1 MWRWSD
7 FVISK
12 IGGKVKISIKKPF
25 SWWHRAKID
34 ILDWAM
40 SDPVEFYKNPTTWTT
55 YTKTLDWKWFNS
67 KWKELKKQP
76 SNIVKLDKV
85 SIELKINEITKEL
98 ENLKDERTNINEQIK
113 ELENQ
118 KNNSKII
125 GSKKIYNEKIKKLQ
139 LEFNNLDQKINI
151 LEKENNELNNLFKEI
166 DINLWIENDLTSE
179 KIESSKKVEP
189 EKLTEEKIIDT
200 MLKNLKKWK
209 EYNLEASGVKIWKS
223 SSGDFYVEQ
232 NWEVTSFKDIKELKK
247 YIEDNNLE
255 NWLLMTKLLES
266 IKEGKLEKKMF
277 EKKKFAGTNLYL
289 WKKEIDFSWKTYKVA
304 KTSDWKYYMVEK
316 WDKWWKVWN
325 KIELDKFIDD
335 NPKFV
340 EEIFINGFER
350 FLKENNLLDKNI
362 IPKWAKI
369 PKWLKI
375 SNPFTGEKMLKFL
388 KEKTGVG
395 KALSSDQKFR
405 SLIKLALTWDVKWL
419 EWIKE
424 AGFWKWWVKSI
435 FLIYIWWYTLN
446 NVFNDW
452 WHTFSVVGDLTKGV
466 AWNVFTIIM
475 GTYEVWKT
483 WFEHYEGSKTVS
495 GGNWE

>member
-34 ILDWAM
+34 ILDWAP
-40 SDPVEFYKNPTTWTT
+40 SEPVEFYKNPTTWKT

-67 KWKELKKQP
+67 KWKELKNSPK
-76 SNIVKLDKV
+76 NVEKIDKI
-85 SIELKINEITKEL
+85 SIETKLNEINKKL

-125 GSKKIYNEKIKKLQ
+125 GSEKTYNEQIKNLKIKLKKLG
-139 LEFNNLDQKINI
+139 QKIDKFKN
-151 LEKENNELNNLFKEI
+151 ENDVLNNLLKKI
-166 DINLWIENDLTSE
+166 VSNLWKKNTLNSNKTAF
-179 KIESSKKVEP
+179 SKKVEP
-189 EKLTEEKIIDT
+189 EKLTEEKVIDT

-223 SSGDFYVEQ
+223 SSGDFYIDQ

-277 EKKKFAGTNLYL
+277 EKKKFADTNLYL

-304 KTSDWKYYMVEK
+304 KSSDWKYYMVER
-316 WDKWWKVWN
+316 WDKWWKVW
-325 KIELDKFIDD
+325 
-335 NPKFV
+335 
-340 EEIFINGFER
+340 
-350 FLKENNLLDKNI
+350 
-362 IPKWAKI
+362 
-369 PKWLKI
+369 
-375 SNPFTGEKMLKFL
+375 
-388 KEKTGVG
+388 
-395 KALSSDQKFR
+395 
-405 SLIKLALTWDVKWL
+405 
-419 EWIKE
+419 
-424 AGFWKWWVKSI
+424 
-435 FLIYIWWYTLN
+435 
-446 NVFNDW
+446 
-452 WHTFSVVGDLTKGV
+452 
-466 AWNVFTIIM
+466 
-475 GTYEVWKT
+475 
-483 WFEHYEGSKTVS
+483 
-495 GGNWE
+495 